1 MKAALRAY
9 ERTQVDSMRSHIR
22 PTRVT
27 RPLKRWGS
35 GDWDTSVDE
44 FRHEVKGAVFGFRAT
59 RARGE
64 RRTQCVEHRSHLV
77 ADVAEVTSP
86 GKPSVIKLHG
96 KKSEWRGVRE
106 HMRRLDKRRQV
117 VDGVTIVPF
126 PS

>member
-77 ADVAEVTSP
+77 ADVAEVTS
-86 GKPSVIKLHG
+86 
-96 KKSEWRGVRE
+96 RE